1 MAGKK
6 AGNLNK
12 TTVAELA
19 NDKAVVYKIKNAKGD
34 NVYTGAVARGKVQ
47 EQIARHIRGGEEAI
61 PGGKTVQLT
70 QKDTVAEARKS
81 VAMTDA
87 PESCDGPWIRAKE
100 PSIRM
105 SAPIRTSS
113 GTCWKRFS
121 NTVSDTIE
129 EPAAWVISAMY

>member
-34 NVYTGAVARGKVQ
+34 NVYTGAVARLKVRD
-47 EQIARHIRGGEEAI
+47 QIAKHIRGGEEAI
-61 PGGKTVQLT
+61 PGGKTVQIT

-81 VAMTDA
+81 A
-87 PESCDGPWIRAKE
+87 ERI
-100 PSIRM
+100 I
-105 SAPIRTSS
+105 
-113 GTCWKRFS
+113 KRDKPKY
-121 NTVSDTIE
+121 NE
-129 EPAAWVISAMY
+129 